1 MGKPQIYYHQMCYK
15 YSPTVVKR

>member
-1 MGKPQIYYHQMCYK
+1 MGKPQIYYHQMWYK